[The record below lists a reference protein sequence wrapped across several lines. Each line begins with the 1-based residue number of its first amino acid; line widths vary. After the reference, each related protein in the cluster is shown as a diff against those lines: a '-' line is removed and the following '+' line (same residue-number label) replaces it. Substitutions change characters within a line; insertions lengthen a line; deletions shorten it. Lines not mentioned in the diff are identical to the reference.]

1 LKTRPDSAEAKQLE
15 KDLKNPHY
23 VRDQPGLTETT
34 GWVDAWAT
42 QPSVYAVRARNA
54 QDIAAAVNFARENNL
69 RLAVKGGGHSY
80 QGTSNA
86 PDSLLIWT
94 RDMHDIQMHDAFVP
108 QGCNGTVQPVP
119 AVSIGAGSIGAQ
131 VYDAVMTKAGKYV
144 QGGGC
149 MTVRLGGLIAG
160 GGFGSFSKHTTVPR
174 PAAGSK
180 PKWSRPTD
188 RFESEMRAPIPTCSG
203 RSRAA
208 VAGPSESSAR

>member
-1 LKTRPDSAEAKQLE
+1 LKTSPDSAEAKQLE
-15 KDLKNPHY
+15 KDLKNPYY

-149 MTVRLGGLIAG
+149 MTVCLGGLIAG
-160 GGFGSFSKHTTVPR
+160 GGFGSFSKHYGT
-174 PAAGSK
+174 AASSLLEAEVVTADGQI
-180 PKWSRPTD
+180 R
-188 RFESEMRAPIPTCSG
+188 I
-203 RSRAA
+203 A
-208 VAGPSESSAR
+208 VID